1 MSDDKKKQ
9 GKVFTYTYTKKGEL
23 VPANTL
29 LRPIKKQSKQKSEEH
44 TWELEDGLVEPP
56 YPINVLM
63 LLFQNSIYASTVRQ
77 IAKDVAGQGWDIV
90 PKEEGK
96 ENEAEFQR
104 VKEHIDNISPE
115 VSLRNLFENLIIDWG
130 HIGYFGIEVG
140 RNPKG
145 EPSEIYRCPAHTLRI
160 HKSKNKFCQK
170 RETNKVWFKKYG
182 YEKDIAQSSGKEG
195 RFSYQK
201 RGNELIYYK
210 NFYPYSDFYGVPNII
225 SAVPELL
232 EYQSIKSYNS
242 NFFDNYGVP
251 EAIVKLEGDWED
263 GTEEKI
269 TRFIDE
275 EIRGTEN
282 AHRTMVMHPAEGCK
296 FEWIPLQKTEKKES
310 SFLNQQKMDRDN
322 ILIAYSM
329 PPERIGIRVV
339 GPLGGNVTEEA
350 NKIYFEKVVCPL
362 QNDLAEIINLLISE
376 ISDNYKFQFH
386 QADIRNKKEL
396 TEQHTEQIEHGIKT
410 PNEARKELGL
420 KGYPEGDKFYIA
432 SNLIEVG
439 EKEE

>member
-1 MSDDKKKQ
+1 MSDNNKKKQ
-9 GKVFTYTYTKKGEL
+9 GKVFTYTKKGGL
-23 VPANTL
+23 VPADTL
-29 LRPIKKQSKQKSEEH
+29 FHPIKKESKQRKEEH
-44 TWELEDGLVEPP
+44 KWELGEGLVEPP
-56 YPINVLM
+56 YAINVLM

-90 PKEEGK
+90 PKEEEKKNEVEYQKLK
-96 ENEAEFQR
+96 EY
-104 VKEHIDNISPE
+104 IDNISPE
-115 VSLRNLFENLIIDWG
+115 TSLRTLFENLIIDWG

-145 EPSEIYRCPAHTLRI
+145 EPTEIYRCPAHTLRI

-170 RETNKVWFKKYG
+170 RGLNKVWFKKYG
-182 YEKDIAQSSGKEG
+182 YKKDVAQSSGKEG
-195 RFSYQK
+195 RFNYK
-201 RGNELIYYK
+201 DRGNELIYYK

-225 SAVPELL
+225 SAVQELL

-282 AHRTMVMHPAEGCK
+282 AHRTMVMQTPEGCS
-296 FEWIPLQKTEKKES
+296 FEWIPLQKNDKKES

-329 PPERIGIRVV
+329 PPERIGIRIV
-339 GPLGGNVTEEA
+339 GKLGGNVAEEA
-350 NKIYFEKVVCPL
+350 NRIYFEKVVGPL
-362 QNDLAEIINLLISE
+362 QSDLAEIMNLLISE
-376 ISDNYKFQFH
+376 ISNNYRFQFH
-386 QADIRNKKEL
+386 QVDLREKNEH
-396 TEQHTEQIEHGIKT
+396 TERLKEQIEHGIKT

-420 KGYPEGDKFYIA
+420 KAYPEGDKFYIA
-432 SNLIEVG
+432 SNLIDIG